1 MVLEGTA
8 SINGHELNEDNM
20 LILEPGLQQVNAEV
34 HTGSRVLLIG
44 GEPFE
49 SPILLWWNL
58 VGRTTEELK
67 IAREQWIEGHERFG
81 SIPAYDGPRLE
92 APAFPDQMRASR

>member
-1 MVLEGTA
+1 LEGTA
-8 SINGHELNEDNM
+8 SINGHELTEDNM
-20 LILEPGLQQVNAEV
+20 LILEPGLQQVNAEI
-34 HTGSRVLLIG
+34 HARSRVLLIG

-81 SIPAYDGPRLE
+81 SIPAYD
-92 APAFPDQMRASR
+92 